1 MMWSS
6 LRKASKNNENP
17 EIEELEA
24 EIIENALSFARRT
37 PARHGDAQLQR
48 PVRIPRLESRA
59 GAPFARLYAHE
70 LWHFDVP
77 MNEFI
82 EFIDNM
88 NIVCTE
94 FAPLQILDVVGSFVG
109 MVPYHWAQLAGTIV
123 SLGSKANVYALS
135 KIRGETFLRRA
146 NAEYFN
152 PRGLNVQMCTT
163 DALVRLGHIPI
174 EAEIIPALNYETAVM
189 SIEERRLSG
198 MMPWL
203 SPLTDKVPPPAP
215 QTNKLKAISNKQA
228 ERASK
233 KAQHKA
239 MKNRIHAFEKQG
251 LASGVAD
258 QMFATLRSKGEF
270 TPRQIEKME
279 KDFAKGEREREKEQR
294 EYGQERAKIEREAEK
309 EIGKAYRKGKM
320 DDVQKAERERI
331 QELTKLD
338 REYDKEQLK
347 HKQSF
352 EKEDKERKKGH
363 KAAWL
368 LIHKL

>member
-1 MMWSS
+1 M
-6 LRKASKNNENP
+6 
-17 EIEELEA
+17 
-24 EIIENALSFARRT
+24 
-37 PARHGDAQLQR
+37 D
-48 PVRIPRLESRA
+48 
-59 GAPFARLYAHE
+59 
-70 LWHFDVP
+70 
-77 MNEFI
+77 EFI

-94 FAPLQILDVVGSFVG
+94 FAPLHILDVVGSFVG

-123 SLGSKANVYALS
+123 SLGSKATVYALS

-163 DALVRLGHIPI
+163 DALVRLGHIPS
-174 EAEIIPALNYETAVM
+174 EAAIIPALNHETAVM
-189 SIEERRLSG
+189 SIEERRLMG

-215 QTNKLKAISNKQA
+215 QTNKLKALSKKQA

-251 LASGVAD
+251 LASGEAD

-270 TPRQIEKME
+270 TPRQIDKME

-320 DDVQKAERERI
+320 DDV
-331 QELTKLD
+331 
-338 REYDKEQLK
+338 
-347 HKQSF
+347 
-352 EKEDKERKKGH
+352 
-363 KAAWL
+363 
-368 LIHKL
+368 